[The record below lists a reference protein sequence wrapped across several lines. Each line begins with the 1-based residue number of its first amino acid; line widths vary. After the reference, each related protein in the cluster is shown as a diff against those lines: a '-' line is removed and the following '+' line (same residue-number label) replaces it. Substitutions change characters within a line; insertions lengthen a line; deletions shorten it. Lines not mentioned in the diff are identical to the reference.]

1 MNNFTKRNLNLYK
14 SFYEVALEKSYTK
27 AAEKLY
33 ISQPTLSYNVKTL
46 EKELNLKLFSRNKNG
61 IKLTSDGNLLF
72 DTLDVIF
79 NLLDE
84 TEEKIVNKNN
94 ISGAIRIGTTRS
106 IADYYLVDYIN
117 DFIQKYPEINI
128 IIQVHPSSKLIEM
141 LENNELDVVFDN
153 LPIAKTEQ
161 EINTTVV
168 YSFNCCFA
176 CNKNLYE
183 KLSSQKVSI
192 TDLAKYDLVLPGKSE
207 KRRNID
213 KLSIKKDIVLN
224 PKVELPNSDLMIE
237 LVKRN
242 NYIGLFIEDS
252 IEEELK
258 NRILYKINLKEKI
271 EDNKVI
277 MISLKKMTNIMP
289 KVFMEFIENR
299 SK

>member
-1 MNNFTKRNLNLYK
+1 MNNFTKKNLNLYR

-46 EKELNLKLFSRNKNG
+46 EKELDLKLFSRNKSG
-61 IKLTSDGNLLF
+61 LKLTSDGNLLF
-72 DTLDVIF
+72 DTLDIVF

-84 TEEKIVNKNN
+84 TEEKITNKNRL
-94 ISGAIRIGTTRS
+94 SGAIRIGTTRS

-117 DFIQKYPEINI
+117 DFIQKYPEIDI
-128 IIQVHPSSKLIEM
+128 IIQIHPSSKLIEM
-141 LENNELDVVFDN
+141 LENNEIDIMFDN
-153 LPIAKTEQ
+153 LPIAKTDQ
-161 EINTTVV
+161 DINTTVV
-168 YSFNCCFA
+168 YSFNSCFA
-176 CNKNLYE
+176 CNKSMYNE
-183 KLSSQKVSI
+183 LSSTKLSI
-192 TDLAKYDLVLPGKSE
+192 TDLAEYDLILPGKSE

-213 KLSIKKDIVLN
+213 KLSIKKDIILN

-252 IEEELK
+252 IKQQLADK
-258 NRILYKINLKEKI
+258 TLNKIDLKEKI

-277 MISLKKMTNIMP
+277 MISLKKLTNIMP
-289 KVFMEFIENR
+289 KVFMEFIEN
-299 SK
+299 KAK